1 MKPPQYALVAYVR
14 NCLGE
19 FVEGLRRELDPE
31 HAHFPAHVSIL
42 PPRVLQ
48 GNESDALGLIE
59 QVCRAVEPFEVT
71 MGDVETFAPASP
83 TVFIRVARA
92 AYKMRELHDKLNVG
106 VLFADEAWP
115 YMPHLT
121 LLKVN
126 SVEVARAAI
135 EKAEK
140 SWSRYCDTRTVLV
153 DQLTFVRESGP
164 NQWSDLVPVPLGKG
178 LATIR

>member
-1 MKPPQYALVAYVR
+1 VAYVR

-19 FVEGLRRELDPE
+19 FVEDLRRELDPQ

-48 GNESDALGLIE
+48 GTEPEALNLIE
-59 QVCRAVEPFEVT
+59 KVCREVEPFEIT
-71 MGDVETFAPASP
+71 MGDVETFAPVTP

-106 VLFADEAWP
+106 ALFADEAWP

-121 LLKVN
+121 LLKVD

-135 EKAEK
+135 ERAEK

-153 DQLTFVRESGP
+153 DQLTFVREAVP
-164 NQWSDLVPVPLGKG
+164 KQWVDLVPVPLGKR